1 MLKLFLG
8 IVLDDLGRKEEA
20 IKDFTK
26 AIEIDPKKSEAYYNR
41 G

>member
-1 MLKLFLG
+1 MFYL
-8 IVLDDLGRKEEA
+8 IWEEIEEA

-26 AIEIDPKKSEAYYNR
+26 AIEINPQYADAYNDR